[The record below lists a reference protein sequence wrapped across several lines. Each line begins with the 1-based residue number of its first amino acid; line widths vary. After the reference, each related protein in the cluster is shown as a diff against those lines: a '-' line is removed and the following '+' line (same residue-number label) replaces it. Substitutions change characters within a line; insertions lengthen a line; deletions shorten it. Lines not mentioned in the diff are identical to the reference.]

1 MTIKISI
8 TDKRPTVN
16 GSPVIICG
24 NSDYV
29 IEFTF
34 DAEWDDLPTKT
45 ARFRWATPQGPQHA
59 DVSFTGSTVGVPVLS
74 GVREV
79 EVGVF
84 GGNLHA
90 TTPATIPCEYSARC
104 EI

>member
-8 TDKRPTVN
+8 TDKRPTVD

-24 NSDYV
+24 NSGYV

-34 DAEWDDLPTKT
+34 DAEWDSLPTKT
-45 ARFRWATPQGPQHA
+45 ARFRWVTPQGLQHD
-59 DVSFTGSTVGVPVLS
+59 DVSFTGSSVSVPVLS
-74 GVREV
+74 GIQEV

-84 GGNLHA
+84 VEKLYA